1 MIITENGNKIT
12 LVLLFLFNIM
22 IGITARGADVVSV
35 SGVATYYDD
44 GTHSRVECE
53 RLAAEQARIDALA
66 KKFGTIVSQDILQAD
81 RIVGNREQNDFLA
94 LSATEVKGEW
104 IADEGKPEYEYSRDA
119 KENLIVTCRI
129 KGKAKEISNEAAAFD
144 ALVLRN
150 GTRKANADNRFRDGD
165 DMFLYFN
172 TSVNGFLSVFLE
184 DEEGKVYLLLPYPKD
199 TRTRVAVKK
208 DTEYI
213 FFSPDHVGD
222 QIGAD
227 VEEVYLT
234 GSDHTE
240 YNRVFVVFSP
250 EYFSRP
256 VMDASQGL
264 PVMKSEEFNK
274 WLIKSRRNDSR
285 MNVKSMNLQ
294 IMPKS

>member
-1 MIITENGNKIT
+1 MESGTNIR
-12 LVLLFLFNIM
+12 LVLILLFNIM
-22 IGITARGADVVSV
+22 MGIAARGADVVSV
-35 SGVATYYDD
+35 SGEATYYDD

-66 KKFGTIVSQDILQAD
+66 KKFGTIVSQDILQSD

-104 IADEGKPEYEYSRDA
+104 IADVGNPEYSYSRDA

-129 KGKAKEISNEAAAFD
+129 KGKAKEISNEAAAFE

-172 TSVNGFLSVFLE
+172 ASVNGFLAVFLE
-184 DEEGKVYLLLPYPKD
+184 DEDGKVHLLLPYPKD
-199 TRTRVAVKK
+199 TKTRVPVKK

-222 QIGAD
+222 QFGAE

-234 GSDHTE
+234 GSDRTE
-240 YNRVFVVFSP
+240 YNRLFVVFSP

-256 VMDASQGL
+256 VMDGTQGL

-274 WLIKSRRNDSR
+274 WLIKTRRNDSR

>member
-1 MIITENGNKIT
+1 MNSLLNKLLSVFT
-12 LVLLFLFNIM
+12 LLLIVAF
-22 IGITARGADVVSV
+22 GGSASDVVTV
-35 SGVATYYDD
+35 KGEATYYDD

-53 RLAAEQARIDALA
+53 RLAAEHARVDALA
-66 KKFGTIVSQDILQAD
+66 RQFGTIVSQDILQSD
-81 RIVGNREQNDFLA
+81 RIVGNREQNDFLS

-104 IADEGKPEYEYSRDA
+104 IADEGKPEFTYSRDA
-119 KENLIVTCRI
+119 KENLIVTCKI
-129 KGKAKEISNEAAAFD
+129 KGKAKEISNEAAAFE

-172 TSVNGFLSVFLE
+172 GSVDGFLAVFLE
-184 DEEGKVYLLLPYPKD
+184 DEEGDVYLLLPYPKD
-199 TRTRVAVKK
+199 TKTRVPVRK

-222 QIGAD
+222 QFGAEI
-227 VEEVYLT
+227 EEVYLT
-234 GSDHTE
+234 GSDRTE
-240 YNRVFVVFSP
+240 YNRVYVVFSP

-256 VMDASQGL
+256 VMDGSAGL
-264 PVMKSEEFNK
+264 PVMKSVDFNK
-274 WLIKSRRNDSR
+274 WLVKARRNDPR